1 MNRKPEFGATTKD
14 LVVLI
19 AVMVALCALAV
30 RGESVSSGI
39 SIGPEGVSIQNG
51 PTIRN
56 DDGVLS
62 TQFSLFGK
70 RSTSSDY
77 YNQQTIGGYTTVVPK
92 GTSINPT
99 SLTDP
104 KEFFKPWPTEPT
116 PRARRPLRQ

>member
-51 PTIRN
+51 PTIQN
-56 DDGVLS
+56 DNGVLS
-62 TQFSLFGK
+62 TQFSLFGN
-70 RSTSSDY
+70 RGTSSS

-92 GTSINPT
+92 GTSVNPT